1 MKFNALMVMFLFALS
16 SQASSFSFNDTVELK
31 KIYLSKKILPSD
43 LMNLYEPF
51 SNKRVRMI
59 AGKKSTWADGLRQRL
74 KGMKGTPSIKF

>member
-1 MKFNALMVMFLFALS
+1 MKFNAVIVMFLFTFS
-16 SQASSFSFNDTVELK
+16 SQASSFTFNDTVELK

-51 SNKRVRMI
+51 SHKRVRMI
-59 AGKKSTWADGLRQRL
+59 AGKKSTWADDLRQRL